1 MVSKRPT
8 SFLGKKNTLERWK
21 LSYINSRSSRRV
33 DLETL
38 YDIFIMIIKK
48 KKKMMIILVKMFL

>member
-48 KKKMMIILVKMFL
+48 KKKKKKKL